1 MAQLNLAIGVAQAQ
15 HGRYMASC
23 YVADCYV
30 ADCYVADCY
39 VADCCVTGS
48 NVQKRVARQGKGK

>member
-30 ADCYVADCY
+30 ADC
-39 VADCCVTGS
+39 CVTGS